1 MKKLRF
7 LHITKTGGQSIAK
20 AALKHNIKWGVND
33 QKYTN
38 DHWNYKN
45 NLWNV
50 HSLLSNIENAKH
62 FDWFTVVRNPY
73 ERLVSEYNFFHTAAN
88 PYDPVNGRKKNAIF
102 IAGYDQPQIE
112 KYKNLEVNDF
122 IQCEIALIN
131 QNRLIKKFRFLQQS
145 EYFEDGFKIHVIKFE
160 NLEEEFNKLMLL
172 YGYEITLDEKINV
185 SIKKASIK
193 DLTPETI
200 ELINKTYKEDF
211 IRFNYEML

>member
-1 MKKLRF
+1 MKKKLRF

-33 QKYTN
+33 QQFTQGRFI
-38 DHWNYKN
+38 
-45 NLWNV
+45 V
-50 HSLLSNIENAKH
+50 HNLLSNVKNAKQY
-62 FDWFTVVRNPY
+62 DWFTVVRNPY
-73 ERLVSEYNFFHTAAN
+73 ERLVSEYNFFHTGAN
-88 PYDPVNGRKKNAIF
+88 PYDLIDQRKKNAIF
-102 IAGYDQPQIE
+102 IAGYDRTQIE
-112 KYKNLEVNDF
+112 KYKNLEINEF
-122 IQCEIALIN
+122 LQCEIPLIN
-131 QNRLIKKFRFLQQS
+131 YNKHRNKFRFLQQS
-145 EYFEDGFKIHVIKFE
+145 EYFEDGFNIHVIKFE